1 MKYKMLDVVVLE
13 RNLPEHRLR
22 RGDCGTIVEIYEPDG
37 IEVEFLEP
45 SGYTRA
51 VVTLDV
57 ADARLASNED
67 LANRSKLRD
76 EPDHPRR

>member
-22 RGDCGTIVEIYEPDG
+22 RGDCGTIVEIYEPGG
-37 IEVEFLEP
+37 IEVEFLEA
-45 SGYTRA
+45 SGHTRA

-57 ADARLASNED
+57 EDTRLASDED
-67 LANRSKLRD
+67 LANRDKLRSEND
-76 EPDHPRR
+76 RPQR